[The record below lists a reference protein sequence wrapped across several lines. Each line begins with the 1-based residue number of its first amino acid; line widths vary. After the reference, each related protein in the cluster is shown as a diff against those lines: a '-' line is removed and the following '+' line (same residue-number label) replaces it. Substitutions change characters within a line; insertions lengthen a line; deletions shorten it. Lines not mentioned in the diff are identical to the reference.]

1 MTETKRPLILIS
13 NDDGADWPGIRALTR
28 VARTLGDVVVAA
40 PTQHQSG
47 MSSSITIK
55 NPLRTT
61 LVKKLEGFDKYAVAG
76 TPVDCVKIS
85 LNALL
90 GGRKPDIL
98 LSGINHGQNIG
109 VSTAYS
115 GTVGVALEGAV
126 HHIPSVAFSIDDYNP
141 KGSLLYCLPMV
152 EEIIKKVLEK
162 GLPDGVCLNVNF
174 PQGPIKGIKATKTAM
189 GRWDN
194 EYDHRVDPAGKDY
207 YWLQG
212 TYTCDNPDDTTTD
225 HYWLSQGYATATPV
239 RVDPTAHSA
248 INHVE
253 SLLDF

>member
-1 MTETKRPLILIS
+1 MAKDKRPLILIS
-13 NDDGADWPGIRALTR
+13 NDDGAEWPGIVALTR
-28 VARTLGDVVVAA
+28 VARTLGDVIVAA

-47 MSSSITIK
+47 KSSSITI
-55 NPLRTT
+55 NTPLRTT
-61 LVKKLEGFDKYAVAG
+61 LVKKEEGFEKYAVAG

-85 LNALL
+85 VHSLLN
-90 GGRKPDIL
+90 GRKPDIL

-109 VSTAYS
+109 VSTCYS
-115 GTVGVALEGAV
+115 GTVGVAIEGAV
-126 HHIPSVAFSIDDYNP
+126 HHIPSVAFSIDNYNP

-174 PQGPIKGIKATKTAM
+174 PQGLIKGIKATTTAM
-189 GRWDN
+189 GRWEN
-194 EYDHRVDPAGKDY
+194 EYDHRVDPFGRDY

-212 TYTCDNPDDTTTD
+212 TYVSDNPDDTTTD
-225 HYWLSQGYATATPV
+225 HHWLQQGYATATPV
-239 RVDPTAHSA
+239 HVDMTAHKA
-248 INHVE
+248 ISHVE